1 MDTHLVFLFPIGT
14 NRIYSVVRMVK
25 VVDRMRWGFP
35 ERNGD
40 NQAQE
45 PGRMRWPFHKRN
57 GDNQAQE
64 PG

>member
-1 MDTHLVFLFPIGT
+1 
-14 NRIYSVVRMVK
+14 MVT

-35 ERNGD
+35 KRNGD